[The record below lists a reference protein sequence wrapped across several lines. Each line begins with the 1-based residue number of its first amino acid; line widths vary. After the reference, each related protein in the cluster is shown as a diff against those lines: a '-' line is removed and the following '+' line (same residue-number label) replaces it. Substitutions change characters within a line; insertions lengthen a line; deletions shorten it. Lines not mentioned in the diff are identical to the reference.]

1 MGDIAGKVL
10 VVDDLAKNTE
20 MLQRALERKGYQV
33 RTAHDGASA
42 LDVLAA
48 EAPDIVL
55 LDILMPGMDGFEVCR
70 RIKANPATRL
80 TPVVL
85 VTGLGAREDRIRGIE
100 AGADDFLTKP
110 PALAELTARVRS
122 LVRLKRFTDELES
135 AESMVVSLAMTIEA
149 RDAYTEGHC
158 ERLARFATALG
169 QQLGLDDADLAA
181 LYRGGYLHDVGK
193 VAVPDAVL
201 LKEGP
206 LSEQERVVMQR
217 HPIVGDRLCSGLRSL
232 QRVRPIV
239 RHHHERLD
247 GTGYPDRLAGAAIPL
262 LAQIIA
268 IVDVF
273 DALTTVRP
281 YRRTLTTA
289 EASEELLAEAGRGW
303 LNGELVREFNQL
315 VERGGLPAEEADPEL
330 RARYAHPRADT

>member
-1 MGDIAGKVL
+1 MAESAGKVL
-10 VVDDLAKNTE
+10 VVDDVAKNTE
-20 MLQRALERKGYQV
+20 MLQRALERKGYDV
-33 RTAHDGASA
+33 RTATNGASA
-42 LDVLAA
+42 LDAMAA

-55 LDILMPGMDGFEVCR
+55 LDILMPGMDGLEVCR
-70 RIKANPATRL
+70 RIKANPTTRL

-149 RDAYTEGHC
+149 RDAYTVGHC

-169 QQLGLDDADLAA
+169 QRLGLDDADLAA

-206 LSEQERVVMQR
+206 LSEQERAVMQQ

-232 QRVRPIV
+232 QRVRPII

-247 GTGYPDRLAGAAIPL
+247 GTGYPDRLTGSAIPL

-281 YRRTLTTA
+281 YRRTLTAA
-289 EASEELLAEAGRGW
+289 EASQQLVEEVNRGW
-303 LNGELVREFNQL
+303 LNGELVGEFNELIQA
-315 VERGGLPAEEADPEL
+315 GGLPPEDADREL
-330 RARYAHPRADT
+330 RARYAHPRADA